1 MTIRPVCI
9 LLLTT
14 VLSLNATAQDTSDTP
29 QPNRRSLPDLPGSFV
44 LEFGFHRALDA
55 PDDFDI
61 GFWGSR
67 TVNIFY
73 QLDKRIGTTKFS
85 VHPGLGFSFE
95 RFKFANDYTLTSTVS
110 ETQLVPASDLYPG
123 VKKSMLVTN
132 YINVPVEIRFSTRP
146 DDPSRSFRASIGG
159 RVGFLYDSFTKIK
172 YSEDGEVRSIKN
184 KQNFNLHK
192 LNYGAFVKIGVGNI
206 GLITYYNLSPL
217 FDADEGPGQ
226 ADISTLTIGL
236 SLSSF

>member
-1 MTIRPVCI
+1 
-9 LLLTT
+9 
-14 VLSLNATAQDTSDTP
+14 
-29 QPNRRSLPDLPGSFV
+29 V